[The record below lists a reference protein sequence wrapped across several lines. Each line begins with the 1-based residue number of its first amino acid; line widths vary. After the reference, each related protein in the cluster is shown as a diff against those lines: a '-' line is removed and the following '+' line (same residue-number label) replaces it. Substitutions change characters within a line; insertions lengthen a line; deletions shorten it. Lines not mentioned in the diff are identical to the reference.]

1 MWQLRILFGLSTCL
15 VHWFFIRVITG
26 LQPVLSNLI
35 FCICYSVVH
44 DSFPELFELSAPVR
58 PLNLYRNGLPGI
70 SQHLGSTIL
79 CPVPRSGRDKPFRP
93 VSSIFIQEPDC
104 RSDACTVFLW
114 PFKPDSYPSSLCLI
128 QIELRIGCVL

>member
-1 MWQLRILFGLSTCL
+1 M
-15 VHWFFIRVITG
+15 
-26 LQPVLSNLI
+26 
-35 FCICYSVVH
+35 
-44 DSFPELFELSAPVR
+44 
-58 PLNLYRNGLPGI
+58 NGLPGI

-79 CPVPRSGRDKPFRP
+79 LPVPLSGRDKPFRP

-128 QIELRIGCVL
+128 QIELRIGCVLLNHQIGSAIAVQIPERGSSLFSIDHNA